1 MNKYGIEEDI
11 WNEILKVF
19 SSIEEIEK
27 VILFGS
33 RTKNTYKNTSDID
46 LAVEFT
52 NPQKKLLLIRKLD
65 EVRCVLKFDVL
76 DINGIANEKL
86 LDNIK
91 KDGKVIYIKS
101 K

>member
-33 RTKNTYKNTSDID
+33 RAKNTYKNTSDID
-46 LAVEFT
+46 LAVLFT